1 MPKLPKKIQKAV
13 AQADPTAAGGDFPLL
28 DPGYYFVRLGAV
40 EVMDGNYAPR
50 WSATMDKIVE
60 SESLEVKPGRQWFN
74 MNVPDEGP
82 APANYTNGDKKWA
95 AFQSMSRNQLAQFF
109 EAFGYSVDSDTDEM
123 VGEWAKAKITIRTI
137 SSGPRQGEK
146 TNEIRSLSPVDDDF
160 DASEID
166 LGSEDE
172 TF

>member
-1 MPKLPKKIQKAV
+1 MPKLSKKIQKAV

-28 DPGYYFVRLGAV
+28 DPGYYYVRLGGV
-40 EVMDGNYAPR
+40 EVQDGNFAPR

-60 SESLEVKPGRQWFN
+60 SESMEVKPGRQWFN

-95 AFQSMSRNQLAQFF
+95 NFQSMSRNQLAQFF

-123 VGEWAKAKITIRTI
+123 TGEWAKAKIVIETIN
-137 SSGPRQGEK
+137 SGARQGEK
-146 TNEIRSLSPVDDDF
+146 TNRIKSLAPVEDDF
-160 DASEID
+160 DAAEID
-166 LGSEDE
+166 LGDEAE